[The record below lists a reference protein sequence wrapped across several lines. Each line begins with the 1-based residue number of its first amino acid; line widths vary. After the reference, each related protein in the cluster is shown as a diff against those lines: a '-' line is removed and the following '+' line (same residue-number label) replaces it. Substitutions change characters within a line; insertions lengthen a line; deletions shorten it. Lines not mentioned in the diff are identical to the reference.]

1 MRVLLAWV
9 ACFLLV
15 WGCSGGSGTDA
26 GTDAAPDGTGRD
38 ADGGTAQD
46 ADAGGDD
53 AGGVDAGGDDA
64 GGDDGGQ
71 AGDGDGDGGGGEDG
85 GDPGSDEVVTHEC
98 SAGEKICIGHIT
110 RRFCADTPQG
120 RRWQDE
126 ECAAGHGCV
135 AGECVFGEGSDE
147 CNLGE
152 EDSGR
157 SCELYDISSGSW
169 VEPDPGAF
177 MHDRSRA
184 YNMRLRRD
192 SLYHGGV
199 GNATYFDPP
208 DYTDVAYWGGLGDSA
223 IWTGSYLAAEALRL
237 MDTGSQDA
245 RQNVK
250 RLVETL
256 HMWFNIS
263 GDPGVLA
270 RWVTPTGQ
278 GSQGELDCSEQFHHC
293 GVSYQGES
301 YDYLGHISRDQYQG
315 VMLGYALAYEA
326 LGEHDEAHR
335 ALIREDVVELVE
347 ELMTERQVDVQI
359 TWNETDWPTR
369 TITMRH
375 AVLCTREMEDGAIR
389 LIVDS
394 GDFTS
399 SMMWGFQE
407 FMPNWRDMI
416 HQLIPIW
423 NADIPRADSGIML
436 PSFFRVAMLVTD
448 GVPGYEAQNRAFH
461 DYYINNPLSQGG
473 GVDYWLSMADGW
485 FYNDDCGGS
494 YYANNIA
501 MQPMHNWARLEDDPT
516 ILGRIRSEVLVPRM
530 WPEHEHTKNCF
541 FYYIYGANWPGL
553 DPAVIQLANNQLAQ
567 FPEPPRIRVPVDLR
581 NDARYPHDPD
591 CTDQTTRDRAVDV
604 GERVTSDF
612 IWQRNPWG
620 LYDAGHPALTYPG
633 VDYLLAY
640 WMGRY
645 YGFIDDDTPGKCLAW
660 H

>member
-1 MRVLLAWV
+1 V
-9 ACFLLV
+9 
-15 WGCSGGSGTDA
+15 
-26 GTDAAPDGTGRD
+26 
-38 ADGGTAQD
+38 
-46 ADAGGDD
+46 
-53 AGGVDAGGDDA
+53 
-64 GGDDGGQ
+64 
-71 AGDGDGDGGGGEDG
+71 DGD
-85 GDPGSDEVVTHEC
+85 
-98 SAGEKICIGHIT
+98 
-110 RRFCADTPQG
+110 
-120 RRWQDE
+120 
-126 ECAAGHGCV
+126 CV
-135 AGECVFGEGSDE
+135 AGQCSDT
-147 CNLGE
+147 CNLG
-152 EDSGR
+152 DSDAGKT
-157 SCELYDISSGSW
+157 CELFDITTGNW
-169 VEPDPGAF
+169 VSPDPVAS
-177 MHDRSRA
+177 MNDRSRA
-184 YNMRLRRD
+184 YNMWLRRD

-199 GNATYFDPP
+199 GNATYLDPP
-208 DYTDVAYWGGLGDSA
+208 DYTNVAYWGGLGDSA

-237 MDTGSQDA
+237 MDTGSPDA
-245 RQNVK
+245 RENVK
-250 RLVETL
+250 ALVETL
-256 HMWFNIS
+256 HLWFNVS

-278 GSQGELDCSEQFHHC
+278 GSQGELNCGVDPFHHC
-293 GVSYQGES
+293 GVSFQGDS
-301 YDYLGHISRDQYQG
+301 WDYLGHISRDQYQG

-347 ELMTERQVDVQI
+347 ELMIERQVDVQI
-359 TWNETDWPTR
+359 TWNGTDWPRR

-394 GDFTS
+394 GNFGD

-407 FMPNWRDMI
+407 FMPNWKDMI

-448 GVPGYEAQNRAFH
+448 GVPGYEAQNLAFH

-501 MQPMHNWARLEDDPT
+501 MQPMHNWARLEDDPA
-516 ILGRIRSEVLVPRM
+516 IRGRILSEVLLPRM

-541 FYYIYGANWPGL
+541 FYYIYGAVWPGL
-553 DPAVIQLANNQLAQ
+553 DPAVIQLANSQLAQ
-567 FPEPPRIRVPVDLR
+567 FPPPPRVRVPVDLR
-581 NDARYPHDPD
+581 NDSRYPHESG

-620 LYDAGHPALTYPG
+620 LYDEGHPALTFPG

-645 YGFIDDDTPGKCLAW
+645 YGFISDDTPGKCLAW